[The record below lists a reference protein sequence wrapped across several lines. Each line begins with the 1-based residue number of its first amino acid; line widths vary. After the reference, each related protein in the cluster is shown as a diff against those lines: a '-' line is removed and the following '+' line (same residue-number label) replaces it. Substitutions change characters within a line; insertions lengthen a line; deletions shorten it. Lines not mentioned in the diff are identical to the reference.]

1 MSLNASE
8 LELDIIA
15 SFKDEFADKWPDLRK
30 YGEEEVRK
38 FAESFVRIEEL
49 KLSCKI
55 DEDQA
60 RKQLEIQKNSLRMV
74 FLVLGGLGIMTAV
87 ESAINASLIMNKGV
101 VNDAIGFALI

>member
-1 MSLNASE
+1 MSLNASD

-15 SFKDEFADKWPDLRK
+15 SFKDELADKWPDLRK
-30 YGEEEVRK
+30 YGEEEAKK

-60 RKQLEIQKNSLRMV
+60 RKQFEMLKNCLRMV
-74 FLVLGGLGIMTAV
+74 LLVLGGLGI
-87 ESAINASLIMNKGV
+87 INAV
-101 VNDAIGFALI
+101 

>member
-1 MSLNASE
+1 MSLNTSE

>member
-1 MSLNASE
+1 MLQNRTSL
-8 LELDIIA
+8 
-15 SFKDEFADKWPDLRK
+15 KTRDK
-30 YGEEEVRK
+30 
-38 FAESFVRIEEL
+38 SFVRIEEL